1 MRTGEMGR
9 MAGVGVLAVLLVS
22 AVCAAAAPA
31 AGGITTDQLIYQGA
45 AVEVQVDVDGA
56 AAVQLVGDALDA
68 LAEQAKQQAQAIAQT
83 GAGGEKVAMISAAM
97 PLVDPI
103 KEAIKSLQRAA
114 IVVMKPGEKTD
125 SETVY
130 AYYTKLMGG
139 QGWSPLITVKGPKG
153 ERVSVMMAP
162 EAKGLFLM
170 VQEKSELVVG
180 LITTS
185 QPIGQLIGQV
195 VRASGGVVPAIIA
208 SRGAPPVQAVAEES
222 QPAPEG
228 QPK

>member
-1 MRTGEMGR
+1 MGG
-9 MAGVGVLAVLLVS
+9 MGVLAVLLVT

-45 AVEVQVDVDGA
+45 AVEMQVDVDGA

-68 LAEQAKQQAQAIAQT
+68 IAAQAKEQGQAIAQT
-83 GAGGEKVAMISAAM
+83 GAGGDKMAMISAGL
-97 PLVDPI
+97 PLIDPV
-103 KEAIKSLQRAA
+103 KEVIKSLQRAA
-114 IVVMKPGEKTD
+114 VVVMKPGEKTD
-125 SETVY
+125 SEAVY
-130 AYYTKLMGG
+130 GYYTKLMGD
-139 QGWSPLITVKGPKG
+139 QGWAPLITVKGPKG

-180 LITTS
+180 LIITS

-195 VRASGGVVPAIIA
+195 VRASGGMVPAIIA
-208 SRGAPPVQAVAEES
+208 SRGAPPVQAVAEEG

-228 QPK
+228 QPQ